1 MGGNIYLNISH
12 HDYIL
17 AHEMGH
23 AAEEFLFKDNEEFKE
38 IKEDILNNS
47 IIILWKVKILSDPR
61 NIDLSNR
68 KWLNKSVKE
77 DNWCRKIGLV

>member
-17 AHEMGH
+17 AHETGH

-47 IIILWKVKILSDPR
+47 IIIL
-61 NIDLSNR
+61 
-68 KWLNKSVKE
+68 
-77 DNWCRKIGLV
+77 